1 MAMRWFQA
9 FSKLLSSIALILV
22 LFAAFVLSIVLHAA
36 AQPAD
41 FLSIDC
47 GLEANYSGYKDAN
60 TGIVYVSDE
69 PYVDSG
75 ENHRIAADQESRW
88 GDTNLR
94 TLRSFPSGVRNC
106 YTLPTRA
113 GTRYLVRLSFVHGN
127 YDGGG
132 GGGGWSTLSFDL
144 YLGVDR
150 WATVD
155 KDYAHEAVFVAW
167 ASWAPVC
174 LINTGSGTPF
184 VSVVELRPLD
194 GALYPSVM
202 ANQSMARYVR
212 CSIGDN
218 NKFITRYPGDQY
230 DRFWWQL
237 GYSSP
242 TWKNLSTVSAITQ
255 DSIYTVLLTII
266 QTAVEAVGNN
276 TMLNITWQDQTP
288 RGRGLKFF
296 MYFADFQNSQLR
308 QFNVSFNDVEPY
320 QYSPPYLTTGVLYN
334 SGWSTAT
341 DGNYNINLVPTAA
354 SKLPPMINA
363 LEIYT
368 LISHDNPTTFPVDFE
383 TIMAIKLE
391 YGIKKNWMG
400 DPCFPEKFAWEGVK
414 CSNSS
419 SNTARI
425 ISLDLSNSNLH
436 GAISNN
442 FTLLMALEY
451 LNLSCNQLNGP
462 VPDSLRKNNTGSF
475 IFSFNSDG
483 NMCNKPIIV
492 PSPPGKRSNRAAT
505 LAILI
510 VVPATVIV
518 VLVLVFLIW
527 RQKKLQL
534 YDPTRDRSNQLEN
547 SLEKSQ
553 NHGDVLQI
561 VENRQFTYIEL
572 EKVTNKFENHI
583 GQGGFG
589 PVYYGCLED
598 NTEVAVKMRSE
609 LSSHGLDEFFAEVQ
623 NLTKVH
629 HRNLV
634 SLIGYCW
641 ERDHLALVYEYMAQ
655 GSICDRLRGNNGASE
670 TLNWR
675 TRVRV
680 MVEAAQGLDYLH
692 KGCSLPI
699 IHRDVKTSNILLGKN
714 LQAKIADFGL
724 SKTYLGETQTHISVT
739 PAGTAGY
746 IDPEY
751 YQTGRLTE
759 SSDVYSFGIVLLE
772 IATGE
777 PPIISGQGHIV
788 QRVKNKIV
796 AGDISLIADARLDG
810 AYDISSMWKV
820 VDTALQC
827 TVDVVAQRPTMATV
841 VAQLKE
847 SLALEESREDSG
859 FMGSTSTV
867 SDNTFS
873 TSRFGPSA
881 R

>member
-1 MAMRWFQA
+1 MA
-9 FSKLLSSIALILV
+9 LLV
-22 LFAAFVLSIVLHAA
+22 LVAALVLNTALHAA

-47 GLEANYSGYKDAN
+47 GLEANYSGYKDAD
-60 TGIVYVSDE
+60 TGIAYVSDE

-106 YTLPTRA
+106 YALPTRA

-127 YDGGG
+127 YDGSNADAGG
-132 GGGGWSTLSFDL
+132 GGGVGGGGWSTLSFDL

-194 GALYPSVM
+194 DALYPSVM

-218 NKFITRYPGDQY
+218 KEFITRYPGDQY

-255 DSIYTVLLTII
+255 DSIYTVPLTII

-334 SGWSTAT
+334 SGWSIAT
-341 DGNYNINLVPTAA
+341 DGNYNISLVPTAA

-400 DPCFPEKFAWEGVK
+400 DPCFPVKFAWEGVK

-425 ISLDLSNSNLH
+425 IS
-436 GAISNN
+436 
-442 FTLLMALEY
+442 F
-451 LNLSCNQLNGP
+451 
-462 VPDSLRKNNTGSF
+462 
-475 IFSFNSDG
+475 FNSDG

-510 VVPATVIV
+510 VVPATLIV
-518 VLVLVFLIW
+518 VLVLVFLIR
-527 RQKKLQL
+527 RQQRKSN
-534 YDPTRDRSNQLEN
+534 YSTEDPPRDQSELEN
-547 SLEKSQ
+547 ALQTRQ

-561 VENRQFTYIEL
+561 VENRQFTYSEL
-572 EKVTNKFENHI
+572 EKVTNKFERHI

-589 PVYYGCLED
+589 PVYFGCLED
-598 NTEVAVKMRSE
+598 NTKVAVKMRSE

-623 NLTKVH
+623 SLTKVH

-641 ERDHLALVYEYMAQ
+641 EKDHLALVYEYMDQ

-699 IHRDVKTSNILLGKN
+699 IHRDVKTSNILLGQN

-724 SKTYLGETQTHISVT
+724 SKTYLSETQTHISVT

-751 YQTGRLTE
+751 YQTSRLTE

-777 PPIISGQGHIV
+777 PPIISGQGHII

-796 AGDISLIADARLDG
+796 AGNISLIADARLDG
-810 AYDISSMWKV
+810 AYEVSSMWKV

-827 TVDVVAQRPTMATV
+827 TVDVVAQRPSMATV

-873 TSRFGPSA
+873 TSGFGPSA

>member
-1 MAMRWFQA
+1 MA
-9 FSKLLSSIALILV
+9 LLV
-22 LFAAFVLSIVLHAA
+22 LVATLVLNTALHAA

-60 TGIVYVSDE
+60 TGIAYVSDE

-127 YDGGG
+127 YD

-202 ANQSMARYVR
+202 ANQSTARYMQPPSPLEEVPLVAVGLGGGNDLHN
-212 CSIGDN
+212 GDAAVVPG
-218 NKFITRYPGDQY
+218 KTWCWASRYPGDQF

-255 DSIYTVLLTII
+255 DSIYTVPLTII
-266 QTAVEAVGNN
+266 QTAFEAVGNN

-296 MYFADFQNSQLR
+296 MYIADFQNSQLR

-334 SGWSTAT
+334 SGWSIAT
-341 DGNYNINLVPTAA
+341 DGNYNISLVPTAA

-368 LISHDNPTTFPVDFE
+368 LISHDSPTTFPVDFE

-425 ISLDLSNSNLH
+425 IS
-436 GAISNN
+436 
-442 FTLLMALEY
+442 F
-451 LNLSCNQLNGP
+451 
-462 VPDSLRKNNTGSF
+462 
-475 IFSFNSDG
+475 FNSDG

-527 RQKKLQL
+527 RQKRNSN
-534 YDPTRDRSNQLEN
+534 YSTEDPTRDRSNQLEN

-655 GSICDRLRGNNGASE
+655 GNICDRLR
-670 TLNWR
+670 
-675 TRVRV
+675 
-680 MVEAAQGLDYLH
+680 GLDYLH
-692 KGCSLPI
+692 KGCRLPI

-724 SKTYLGETQTHISVT
+724 SKTYLSETQTHISVT

-810 AYDISSMWKV
+810 AYDVSSMWKV

>member
-1 MAMRWFQA
+1 RQMQPP
-9 FSKLLSSIALILV
+9 SPLEEVPLV
-22 LFAAFVLSIVLHAA
+22 AV
-36 AQPAD
+36 
-41 FLSIDC
+41 
-47 GLEANYSGYKDAN
+47 GL
-60 TGIVYVSDE
+60 
-69 PYVDSG
+69 
-75 ENHRIAADQESRW
+75 
-88 GDTNLR
+88 
-94 TLRSFPSGVRNC
+94 
-106 YTLPTRA
+106 
-113 GTRYLVRLSFVHGN
+113 
-127 YDGGG
+127 GGG
-132 GGGGWSTLSFDL
+132 NDL
-144 YLGVDR
+144 HNGD
-150 WATVD
+150 A
-155 KDYAHEAVFVAW
+155 AVVPGKTWCW
-167 ASWAPVC
+167 AS
-174 LINTGSGTPF
+174 
-184 VSVVELRPLD
+184 
-194 GALYPSVM
+194 
-202 ANQSMARYVR
+202 
-212 CSIGDN
+212 
-218 NKFITRYPGDQY
+218 RYPGDQF

-255 DSIYTVLLTII
+255 DSIYTVPLTII

-296 MYFADFQNSQLR
+296 MYIADFQNSQLR

-334 SGWSTAT
+334 SGWSIAT
-341 DGNYNINLVPTAA
+341 DGNYNISLVPTAA

-368 LISHDNPTTFPVDFE
+368 LISHDSPTTFPVDFE

-425 ISLDLSNSNLH
+425 IS
-436 GAISNN
+436 
-442 FTLLMALEY
+442 

-527 RQKKLQL
+527 RQKRNSN
-534 YDPTRDRSNQLEN
+534 YSTEDPTRDRSNQLEN

-655 GSICDRLRGNNGASE
+655 GSICDRLRGNIFVENQHASHCSILTITFHIYE
-670 TLNWR
+670 
-675 TRVRV
+675 
-680 MVEAAQGLDYLH
+680 GLDYLH

-724 SKTYLGETQTHISVT
+724 SKTYLSETQTHISVT

-796 AGDISLIADARLDG
+796 AGDISLIADAQLDG
-810 AYDISSMWKV
+810 AYDVSSMWKV

-841 VAQLKE
+841 VAQLKK

>member
-1 MAMRWFQA
+1 MA
-9 FSKLLSSIALILV
+9 LLV
-22 LFAAFVLSIVLHAA
+22 LVATLVLNTALHAA

-60 TGIVYVSDE
+60 TGIAYVSDE

-75 ENHRIAADQESRW
+75 ENHRVAADQDSRW

-127 YDGGG
+127 YDGSAADSAGG
-132 GGGGWSTLSFDL
+132 VGGGGWSTLSFDL

-218 NKFITRYPGDQY
+218 NKFITRLGAGQAGEVRDHGERVERENREEWYPGDQY

-255 DSIYTVLLTII
+255 DSIYTVPLTII

-334 SGWSTAT
+334 SGWSIAT
-341 DGNYNINLVPTAA
+341 DGNYNISLVPTAA

-368 LISHDNPTTFPVDFE
+368 LISHDSPMTFPVDYSTE
-383 TIMAIKLE
+383 
-391 YGIKKNWMG
+391 
-400 DPCFPEKFAWEGVK
+400 DPP
-414 CSNSS
+414 
-419 SNTARI
+419 
-425 ISLDLSNSNLH
+425 
-436 GAISNN
+436 
-442 FTLLMALEY
+442 
-451 LNLSCNQLNGP
+451 
-462 VPDSLRKNNTGSF
+462 
-475 IFSFNSDG
+475 
-483 NMCNKPIIV
+483 
-492 PSPPGKRSNRAAT
+492 
-505 LAILI
+505 
-510 VVPATVIV
+510 
-518 VLVLVFLIW
+518 
-527 RQKKLQL
+527 
-534 YDPTRDRSNQLEN
+534 RDRSDQLEN

-655 GSICDRLRGNNGASE
+655 GSICDRLRGNIFVENQHASHCSILTITFHIYE
-670 TLNWR
+670 
-675 TRVRV
+675 
-680 MVEAAQGLDYLH
+680 GLDYLH

-724 SKTYLGETQTHISVT
+724 SKTYLSETQTHISVT
-739 PAGTAGY
+739 PAGTTGY

-796 AGDISLIADARLDG
+796 AGDISLIADARLYG
-810 AYDISSMWKV
+810 AYDVSSMWKV

>member
-9 FSKLLSSIALILV
+9 FSKLLSSMALILV

-132 GGGGWSTLSFDL
+132 GGGWSTLSFDL

-218 NKFITRYPGDQY
+218 NKFITSTFPKFLPLRPLFPFDSGGSPSANVGGGLGFVPSWYFWPASSMGAGVAAAAVGDGGGVRSVDLWMNRRLELAPCGGGGFVVCGRGVGFFVACGRSVVCFVVRGRGVGCFVVRGRGVACFVVSGREVVAPSRAMAASMLLVVLDDNPSAWWRRFHWYLFESSQCLGSVGHDSQDFSSPSPYVDPKRQQFVCHHSSFSVGLGMWIWAPSSYMFPTSLFHAWFVVRVELTLLRFNDELRGHHLLSPVLPTPKSTAQQQTSVLCSICGVNRMGITGLSSGLHAEEGPRYPGDQY

-255 DSIYTVLLTII
+255 DSIYTVPLTII

-341 DGNYNINLVPTAA
+341 DGNYNISLVPTAA

-442 FTLLMALEY
+442 FTLLTALEY
-451 LNLSCNQLNGP
+451 LYVSKQ
-462 VPDSLRKNNTGSF
+462 F
-475 IFSFNSDG
+475 ILFL
-483 NMCNKPIIV
+483 
-492 PSPPGKRSNRAAT
+492 KR
-505 LAILI
+505 
-510 VVPATVIV
+510 
-518 VLVLVFLIW
+518 
-527 RQKKLQL
+527 
-534 YDPTRDRSNQLEN
+534 
-547 SLEKSQ
+547 
-553 NHGDVLQI
+553 
-561 VENRQFTYIEL
+561 
-572 EKVTNKFENHI
+572 HI
-583 GQGGFG
+583 
-589 PVYYGCLED
+589 
-598 NTEVAVKMRSE
+598 
-609 LSSHGLDEFFAEVQ
+609 
-623 NLTKVH
+623 
-629 HRNLV
+629 
-634 SLIGYCW
+634 
-641 ERDHLALVYEYMAQ
+641 
-655 GSICDRLRGNNGASE
+655 
-670 TLNWR
+670 
-675 TRVRV
+675 
-680 MVEAAQGLDYLH
+680 
-692 KGCSLPI
+692 
-699 IHRDVKTSNILLGKN
+699 
-714 LQAKIADFGL
+714 
-724 SKTYLGETQTHISVT
+724 
-739 PAGTAGY
+739 
-746 IDPEY
+746 
-751 YQTGRLTE
+751 
-759 SSDVYSFGIVLLE
+759 
-772 IATGE
+772 
-777 PPIISGQGHIV
+777 
-788 QRVKNKIV
+788 
-796 AGDISLIADARLDG
+796 
-810 AYDISSMWKV
+810 
-820 VDTALQC
+820 
-827 TVDVVAQRPTMATV
+827 
-841 VAQLKE
+841 
-847 SLALEESREDSG
+847 
-859 FMGSTSTV
+859 
-867 SDNTFS
+867 
-873 TSRFGPSA
+873 
-881 R
+881 